1 MQDKFEWMLSQCHHE
16 FQFAFAACF
25 REKSLEWELYDK
37 APYIAAIVI
46 GLVIGVSLVYRQRL
60 SIAGLFMKIVRN
72 PEPIAAVQTAT
83 AAQPIGSV
91 QGGSDVVAPALKMS
105 A

>member
-1 MQDKFEWMLSQCHHE
+1 
-16 FQFAFAACF
+16 
-25 REKSLEWELYDK
+25 
-37 APYIAAIVI
+37 
-46 GLVIGVSLVYRQRL
+46 LVYRQRL